1 MFQNSMFDQESMPTL
16 SRAIAFTE
24 SRQRTIAQNIANAE
38 TPNYQAKDLSEARF
52 NLRLKEAI
60 FNRRYDNPRYYDFRD
75 DPEMNDDSGFLEVR
89 PYDNS
94 IGIMKHSQNN
104 VDIDVENSKM
114 AKNAMFHK
122 TLVELLSS
130 QYSKLGSAIRGSF

>member
-24 SRQRTIAQNIANAE
+24 ARQRTIAQNIANAE
-38 TPNYQAKDLSEARF
+38 TPSYQAQDLSEDKF

-60 FNRRYDNPRYYDFRD
+60 HNRRYGNPRHYDFRD
-75 DPEMNDDSGFLEVR
+75 DFSMNDSSGFLNVKAI
-89 PYDNS
+89 DNS

-130 QYSKLGSAIRGSF
+130 QYSKMGSAIRGSF